1 MVQKFAG
8 HLQHS
13 VHRDPQPE
21 TKDLARRQTRGPAV
35 LHLAQ
40 RDIAKGITKIIS
52 GPQTQ
57 LLTVRLTAK
66 TSNIQTAA
74 LPDRATE
81 DKLTIIMIE
90 ARLQRGSPV
99 WLER

>member
-13 VHRDPQPE
+13 VHRDPQPK
-21 TKDLARRQTRGPAV
+21 TKDLARRQTRGRTV
-35 LHLAQ
+35 LNLAQ
-40 RDIAKGITKIIS
+40 RDIAKGIAKIIS
-52 GPQTQ
+52 GPQMQ

-66 TSNIQTAA
+66 ASNIQTAA

-81 DKLTIIMIE
+81 DKLTIVMIE
-90 ARLQRGSPV
+90 PSLQRGSPV
-99 WLER
+99 

>member
-8 HLQHS
+8 HLQHP

-21 TKDLARRQTRGPAV
+21 TKDLARRQTRGPAAV
-35 LHLAQ
+35 LNLAQ
-40 RDIAKGITKIIS
+40 RDIAKGIAKIVS
-52 GPQTQ
+52 GPQMQ

-66 TSNIQTAA
+66 ASNIQTAA

-90 ARLQRGSPV
+90 PSLQRGSPV
-99 WLER
+99 